1 MLRKML
7 LRPSLQSLKKFLS
20 PLANFATLF
29 QILQKNFP
37 LDRGHTLNVNK
48 TLRRR
53 PVQNVV
59 WTSVSSI
66 CVMCP
71 RELKHIY
78 EALRSG
84 LKKIREAVS
93 FLMKYFIRTWRQLFP
108 ENKRNKLFKFS
119 FSRKIPSFIYSI
131 LYCVE
136 IAQIRSYF
144 SSVFSCIQSKFLE
157 NTDHKKLHILTFFRQ
172 CTHLIYSWLN
182 HNWNYERLF
191 ILADNTTVGSHG
203 VVVRWPRLKTTR
215 LLHDRFS
222 LWSFR
227 DRLNESQ
234 EFLGT

>member
-7 LRPSLQSLKKFLS
+7 LRPSLQSLKKFWS
-20 PLANFATLF
+20 PLANFTTLF

-119 FSRKIPSFIYSI
+119 FSRKVPSFIYSI

-144 SSVFSCIQSKFLE
+144 SSVFSCIQSEYRNIRTGNNSVFGHFPRNAYLRYRLDFPFLINAQTFWIKFKF
-157 NTDHKKLHILTFFRQ
+157 TKI
-172 CTHLIYSWLN
+172 
-182 HNWNYERLF
+182 
-191 ILADNTTVGSHG
+191 
-203 VVVRWPRLKTTR
+203 
-215 LLHDRFS
+215 
-222 LWSFR
+222 
-227 DRLNESQ
+227 
-234 EFLGT
+234 